1 MEILEGQ
8 DRGKGTEEIFEV
20 TMAEKFPKLMRDSKL
35 QIQKAHK
42 TLRKIHINKSTAMHV
57 IVKMENQ
64 KEKILKEDRGE
75 KKTKSPYTYRN
86 KEKNYFRLTF
96 RNQALKNRVV

>member
-8 DRGKGTEEIFEV
+8 DWGKGREELFEV
-20 TMAEKFPKLMRDSKL
+20 TMAKNFPKLMRDSKL
-35 QIQKAHK
+35 QTQKAYK
-42 TLRKIHINKSTAMHV
+42 TLRKIHINKSTAMHI

-64 KEKILKEDRGE
+64 KEKILKEDRE
-75 KKTKSPYTYRN
+75 KIKTPYMYRN